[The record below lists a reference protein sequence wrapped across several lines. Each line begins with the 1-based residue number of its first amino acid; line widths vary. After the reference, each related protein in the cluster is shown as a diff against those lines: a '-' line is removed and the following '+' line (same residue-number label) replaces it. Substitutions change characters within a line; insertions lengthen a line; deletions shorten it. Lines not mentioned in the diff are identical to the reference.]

1 MTTTQETPKLII
13 FSGLP
18 GTGKTRLSQALA
30 SHFGFPLFAKD
41 RLQSRL
47 RAQEL
52 AKRNSVDGYLL
63 ILDLAEQQLAL
74 GMSAILDGVFP
85 LEGFRIHAKEVASQH
100 HAIFRPI
107 HTYCSDTTLW
117 QERMEK
123 REQNVPDWTPVGWEE
138 VKRIQSDFLP
148 WDKSATLFLDAVD
161 PFKENLTK
169 AIMWIKP
176 E

>member
-1 MTTTQETPKLII
+1 MATLIL

-30 SHFGFPLFAKD
+30 SHFGFPLFTKD

-52 AKRNSVDGYLL
+52 AKRNTADGYLL
-63 ILDLAEQQLAL
+63 ILDLAEQQLSL
-74 GMSAILDGVFP
+74 GVSAILDGVFP
-85 LEGFRIHAKEVASQH
+85 LEGFRVRAKEMASQH

-117 QERMEK
+117 QERLEK
-123 REQNVPDWTPVGWEE
+123 REQNVPNWTPVGWEE
-138 VKRIQSDFLP
+138 VERIQPNFLP
-148 WDKSATLFLDAVD
+148 WDQSATLFLDAVD
-161 PFKENLTK
+161 PFEANRTK
-169 AIMWIKP
+169 AIAWIIS